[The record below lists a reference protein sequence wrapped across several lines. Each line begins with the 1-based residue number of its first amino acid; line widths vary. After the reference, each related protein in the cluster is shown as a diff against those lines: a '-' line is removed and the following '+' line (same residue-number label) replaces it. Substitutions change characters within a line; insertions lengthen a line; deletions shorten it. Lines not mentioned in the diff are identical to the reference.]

1 MTSEAAPPSPS
12 PSERLAAAADRP
24 SPGLIREFATFA
36 LEHKKWWLIPILCS
50 LLAVAVL
57 ILLAG
62 SPLAPFIYPLF

>member
-1 MTSEAAPPSPS
+1 MTADEPPP
-12 PSERLAAAADRP
+12 PADRLAAAANRP
-24 SPGLIREFATFA
+24 PPGLVREFLAFVI
-36 LEHKKWWLIPILCS
+36 ENKKWWLIPILCS

>member
-1 MTSEAAPPSPS
+1 MTADEPPP
-12 PSERLAAAADRP
+12 PADRLAAAANRSP
-24 SPGLIREFATFA
+24 PGLVREFLAFVI
-36 LEHKKWWLIPILCS
+36 ENKKWWLIPILCS